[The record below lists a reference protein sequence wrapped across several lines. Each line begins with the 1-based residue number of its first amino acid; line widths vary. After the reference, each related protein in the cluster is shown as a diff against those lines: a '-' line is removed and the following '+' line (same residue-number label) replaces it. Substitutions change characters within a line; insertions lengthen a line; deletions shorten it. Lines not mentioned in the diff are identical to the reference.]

1 MKENKQTAFSVFF
14 TQLHKLLPAG
24 MLFSVLAVIFMTLTI
39 GLSAILAQSTGI
51 KGFNSIFIW
60 ALGLIPTTICYS
72 GLVKVV
78 RKYAVEKEFVPVFP
92 LYLRTVGDN
101 IKGFLLL
108 GIFVYLI
115 SCCSFYSL
123 LFYFSMLRA
132 NRAFGIALTAYSFFT
147 LMMIVMLFYLP
158 LLTVTYELR
167 YRDIFKNAVYLAF
180 KKPVKNL
187 LTFLMSA
194 ALIGGSVVGILF
206 SQGALRIVIIV
217 VAAAVVPLTVTY
229 IAVAMVSKGMQEVVG
244 YFTGENRLS
253 VKPLSESEK
262 EELIER
268 TSDNTED
275 DYIFVNGRMIRN
287 PNKKGEESK

>member
-194 ALIGGSVVGILF
+194 ALIG
-206 SQGALRIVIIV
+206 
-217 VAAAVVPLTVTY
+217 AVFPMLITY
-229 IAVAMVSKGMQEVVG
+229 IEIAMVSKGVIENVG
-244 YFTGENRLS
+244 DF
-253 VKPLSESEK
+253 VDPIV
-262 EELIER
+262 EEEPIEIH
-268 TSDNTED
+268 TVNTED
-275 DYIFVNGRMIRN
+275 DYIFVNGRMIKN
-287 PNKKGEESK
+287 PNKNK

>member
-92 LYLRTVGDN
+92 LYLMTVGDN

-147 LMMIVMLFYLP
+147 LMMIVSMMMTKKQP
-158 LLTVTYELR
+158 IMPR
-167 YRDIFKNAVYLAF
+167 CSPILA
-180 KKPVKNL
+180 KTKSVCLPVK
-187 LTFLMSA
+187 TVARWSASAPLMRPA
-194 ALIGGSVVGILF
+194 
-206 SQGALRIVIIV
+206 
-217 VAAAVVPLTVTY
+217 
-229 IAVAMVSKGMQEVVG
+229 
-244 YFTGENRLS
+244 
-253 VKPLSESEK
+253 
-262 EELIER
+262 
-268 TSDNTED
+268 
-275 DYIFVNGRMIRN
+275 IR
-287 PNKKGEESK
+287 E